1 MSMAIAIPTGERIRV
16 EDSVT
21 VAVRAF
27 ESTGSQIV
35 RAFDSKTGFECVLLI
50 PRTVVN
56 HRSQKGSR
64 QVKI

>member
-27 ESTGSQIV
+27 DSTSSQIV
-35 RAFDSKTGFECVLLI
+35 RAFDSKTCLECVLLI
-50 PRTVVN
+50 PRTVVTS
-56 HRSQKGSR
+56 RRQKGSR